1 MLWSDSSAKMGLGF
15 EEMEAAGTFQ
25 MCYSRYR
32 RLSLSLWRETEGDY
46 RSFDLLWR
54 CPGSHKCNTVLY
66 SPLTSEN
73 AFMAGDADPEL
84 PAAVNGFLPSWE
96 KTLWMSSFFFSF
108 SLSVTP
114 LASVPPRANICQN
127 LNRIQKVTRDRC
139 FPFFYLNV
147 SVNDLLLKLSE
158 LDFSNETEHDFH
170 LKSMTAGR
178 CSF

>member
-84 PAAVNGFLPSWE
+84 PGAVNGFLPSWE
-96 KTLWMSSFFFSF
+96 KTLWMSSFFFLFLFQSHLWH
-108 SLSVTP
+108 LSRPGQTSARTSTGSKRSHVTDV
-114 LASVPPRANICQN
+114 S
-127 LNRIQKVTRDRC
+127 
-139 FPFFYLNV
+139 PFFTWM
-147 SVNDLLLKLSE
+147 
-158 LDFSNETEHDFH
+158 FQ
-170 LKSMTAGR
+170 
-178 CSF
+178 